1 MLLYI
6 FYPVVLY
13 CLLTVINSGL
23 ITCLLLFKVVKLK
36 ARVKYNSSIIS
47 RYKISVLIISSHLK
61 IAEVNSY
68 FALRS

>member
-6 FYPVVLY
+6 FYPVALY
-13 CLLTVINSGL
+13 YLLTVINLGL
-23 ITCLLLFKVVKLK
+23 ITYPLLFKVVKLK
-36 ARVKYNSSIIS
+36 ARIKHNSSVIS
-47 RYKISVLIISSHLK
+47 RCKISALIVSSYLK